1 MSFWDNFISGGADQ
15 AAQGYQNGIN
25 AVNQSYNNATGFMNP
40 YNQMGM
46 NEMGQ
51 YQSGVN
57 AMSNPNFYNN
67 LMAGYSQSPQAQLQL
82 QQGNNGINA
91 AAAAS
96 GTLGSTPEMQQ
107 MSQFN
112 QQVSNGD
119 MQQYANNKLGVYNQF
134 LNGAGNMV
142 GMGQNAAGQMGGWAM
157 DQGSDL
163 AQLYGQQ
170 GLANMYGSQYLNGLI
185 GQVGGAVAG
194 SPWGKANL

>member
-1 MSFWDNFISGGADQ
+1 MSFWDNFIKGGYNQ
-15 AAQGYQNGIN
+15 ASQGYQNGIN
-25 AVNQSYNNATGFMNP
+25 AVNNSYNNATGFMNP

-46 NEMGQ
+46 SEMGQ
-51 YQSGVN
+51 YQQGVN

-82 QQGNNGINA
+82 QQGQNGINA

-96 GTLGSTPEMQQ
+96 GMTGSSPEMQQ

-112 QQVSNGD
+112 QQVSNSD
-119 MQQYANNKLGVYNQF
+119 MNNYANQKLGIYNQF

-142 GMGQNAAGQMGGWAM
+142 GMGQNAAGQMGNWAM
-157 DQGSDL
+157 DQGADL

-170 GLANMYGSQYLNGLI
+170 GMANMYGSQNMNGLI
-185 GQVGGAVAG
+185 SQGIGWAAG
-194 SPWGKANL
+194 F